1 MFPTRKSVLMSQQL
15 EKSTPN
21 LSIFT
26 PFKTVAEFFPAV
38 INNKTKNIFPKELYC
53 DLVDLN
59 KKTNYKVILKESTHK
74 DINSLIMKKLE
85 LWDKEHLENK
95 EENTELL
102 YKKLY
107 IRYKNKNLEGELKK
121 LELLNDMIKSKKNFN
136 KIMDSNEGSNKILDE
151 FFEKKNKEQ
160 GSILKNNIAKTK
172 SRFNFSLFLTKTQ
185 KDIEQDFGVDSKTIN
200 AMNSQEL
207 DSDFYTK
214 VIKNNLKYE
223 NQLYNELMTVN
234 NDIYDKKSEKKD
246 LAKRINEIYLEEGRL
261 TTQYQDLIKEQK
273 KGLDKFQD
281 EYYEKNKRKNKS
293 NKLSSLNKVK
303 NLTSKANKAIKLGIN
318 LYKKISQKNDFFKNA
333 STISRKHQ
341 MDLEIKMFKENYFS
355 KMRELNIEKE
365 QKLKEIKLIEEELS
379 FYKQVNEI
387 LIEEHKIYYLN
398 ILKNGYDTRA
408 EGLIWVVR
416 NLLEL
421 QINLEYHHFPKF
433 LTHEEIDFIIKRAD
447 MSLESKQLKIIMKI
461 LKKKQIELKEKEDL
475 KKLNEASLILTRKK
489 KDDDSQ
495 SERLFYSNIEYNND
509 LLRVKAEIDRRFIG
523 VYSRHQDM
531 FNRLNAERGI
541 EEAKII
547 ELIHSLRQGLF
558 GRFKTDKNEKQIL
571 KIFKTNN
578 TQRQIFSLLLYIRK
592 RLDVLQ
598 YVSEKI
604 IEEQIKAFK
613 DKEEFYEDNNTIK
626 AYMQNELV
634 KKCLFGTAINI

>member
-1 MFPTRKSVLMSQQL
+1 MFPTRKSVLISQQL
-15 EKSTPN
+15 EKSKPN

-74 DINSLIMKKLE
+74 DINSILMKKLE
-85 LWDKEHLENK
+85 LWDKEHLENR

-107 IRYKNKNLEGELKK
+107 IRYKNKNLEAELKK

-136 KIMDSNEGSNKILDE
+136 KIMESNEGTNKILDE

-160 GSILKNNIAKTK
+160 GSILKNNISKTK

-200 AMNSQEL
+200 AMNSKEL
-207 DSDFYTK
+207 DSDYYTK

-223 NQLYNELMTVN
+223 NQLHDELITVN

-246 LAKRINEIYLEEGRL
+246 LSKKINEIYLEENRL
-261 TTQYQDLIKEQK
+261 TTQYHELVKEQK

-281 EYYEKNKRKNKS
+281 DYYERNKKKNKT
-293 NKLSSLNKVK
+293 NKLYSLNKMVK
-303 NLTSKANKAIKLGIN
+303 MSSKASKAIKTGIS
-318 LYKKISQKNDFFKNA
+318 LYKKISQKNDFYKIA
-333 STISRKHQ
+333 STASKKHE
-341 MDLEIKMFKENYFS
+341 MDLEIKAFKENYFS

-379 FYKQVNEI
+379 FYKQVNEV

-433 LTHEEIDFIIKRAD
+433 LTHEEIDFILKRAD

-461 LKKKQIELKEKEDL
+461 LKKKQNELKEREDL
-475 KKLNEASLILTRKK
+475 KKLNEATLILSRKK
-489 KDDDSQ
+489 TDDSQ
-495 SERLFYSNIEYNND
+495 SERLYYSNIEYNNNF
-509 LLRVKAEIDRRFIG
+509 LRVKAEIDKKFIG

-531 FNRLNAERGI
+531 FNRINAERGI

-604 IEEQIKAFK
+604 IEEQIKSFK
-613 DKEEFYEDNNTIK
+613 EKESFFEDNNTIK
-626 AYMQNELV
+626 VYMQNELV

>member
-1 MFPTRKSVLMSQQL
+1 MFPTRKSVLISQQL
-15 EKSTPN
+15 EKSKPN

-59 KKTNYKVILKESTHK
+59 KKTNYKVILKESAHK
-74 DINSLIMKKLE
+74 DINSILMKKLE
-85 LWDKEHLENK
+85 LWDKEHLENR

-107 IRYKNKNLEGELKK
+107 IRYKNKNLEAELKK

-136 KIMDSNEGSNKILDE
+136 KIMESNEGTNKILDE

-160 GSILKNNIAKTK
+160 GSILKNNISKTK

-200 AMNSQEL
+200 AMNSKEL
-207 DSDFYTK
+207 DSDYYTK

-223 NQLYNELMTVN
+223 NQLHDELITVN

-246 LAKRINEIYLEEGRL
+246 LSKKINEIYLEENRL
-261 TTQYQDLIKEQK
+261 TTQYHELVKEQK

-281 EYYEKNKRKNKS
+281 DYYERNKKKNKS
-293 NKLSSLNKVK
+293 NKLYSLNKMVK
-303 NLTSKANKAIKLGIN
+303 MSSKASKAIKTGIS
-318 LYKKISQKNDFFKNA
+318 LYKKISQKNDFYKIA
-333 STISRKHQ
+333 STASKKHE
-341 MDLEIKMFKENYFS
+341 MDLEIKAFKENYFS

-379 FYKQVNEI
+379 FYKQVNEV

-433 LTHEEIDFIIKRAD
+433 LTHEEIDFILKRAD

-461 LKKKQIELKEKEDL
+461 LKKKQNELKEREDL
-475 KKLNEASLILTRKK
+475 KKLNEATLILSRKK
-489 KDDDSQ
+489 TDDSQ
-495 SERLFYSNIEYNND
+495 SERLYYSNIEYNNNF
-509 LLRVKAEIDRRFIG
+509 LRVKAEIDKKFIG

-531 FNRLNAERGI
+531 FNRINAERGI

-604 IEEQIKAFK
+604 IEEQIKSFK
-613 DKEEFYEDNNTIK
+613 EKESFFEDNNTIK
-626 AYMQNELV
+626 VYMQNELV

>member
-1 MFPTRKSVLMSQQL
+1 MFPTRKSVLISQQL
-15 EKSTPN
+15 EKSKPN

-74 DINSLIMKKLE
+74 DINSILMKKLE
-85 LWDKEHLENK
+85 LWDKEHLENR

-107 IRYKNKNLEGELKK
+107 IRYKNKNLEAELKK

-136 KIMDSNEGSNKILDE
+136 KIMESNEGTNKILDE

-160 GSILKNNIAKTK
+160 GSILKNNISKTK

-200 AMNSQEL
+200 AMNSKEL
-207 DSDFYTK
+207 DSDYYTK

-223 NQLYNELMTVN
+223 NQLHDELITVN

-246 LAKRINEIYLEEGRL
+246 LSKKINEIYLEENRL
-261 TTQYQDLIKEQK
+261 TTQYHELVKEQK

-281 EYYEKNKRKNKS
+281 DYYERNKKKNKS
-293 NKLSSLNKVK
+293 NKLYSLNKMVK
-303 NLTSKANKAIKLGIN
+303 MSSKASKAIKTGIS
-318 LYKKISQKNDFFKNA
+318 LYKKISQKNDFYKIA
-333 STISRKHQ
+333 STASKKHE
-341 MDLEIKMFKENYFS
+341 MDLEIKAFKENYFS

-379 FYKQVNEI
+379 FYKQVNEV

-433 LTHEEIDFIIKRAD
+433 LTHEEIDFILKRAD

-461 LKKKQIELKEKEDL
+461 LKKKQNELKEREDL
-475 KKLNEASLILTRKK
+475 KKLNEATLILSRKK
-489 KDDDSQ
+489 TDDSQ
-495 SERLFYSNIEYNND
+495 SERLYYSNIEYNNNF
-509 LLRVKAEIDRRFIG
+509 LRVKAEIDKKFIG

-531 FNRLNAERGI
+531 FNRINAERGI

-604 IEEQIKAFK
+604 IEEQIKSFK
-613 DKEEFYEDNNTIK
+613 EKESFFEDNNTIK
-626 AYMQNELV
+626 VYMQNELV
-634 KKCLFGTAINI
+634 KKCLFGTNMNV

>member
-1 MFPTRKSVLMSQQL
+1 MFPTRKSVLISQQL
-15 EKSTPN
+15 EKSKPN

-74 DINSLIMKKLE
+74 DINSILMKKLE
-85 LWDKEHLENK
+85 LWDKEHLENR

-107 IRYKNKNLEGELKK
+107 IRYKNKNLEAELKK

-136 KIMDSNEGSNKILDE
+136 KIMESNEGTNKILDE

-160 GSILKNNIAKTK
+160 GSILKNNISKTK

-200 AMNSQEL
+200 AMNSKEL
-207 DSDFYTK
+207 DSDYYTK

-223 NQLYNELMTVN
+223 NQLHDELITVN

-246 LAKRINEIYLEEGRL
+246 LSKKINEIYLEENRL
-261 TTQYQDLIKEQK
+261 TTQYHELVKEQK

-281 EYYEKNKRKNKS
+281 DYYERNKKKNKS
-293 NKLSSLNKVK
+293 NKLYSLNKMVK
-303 NLTSKANKAIKLGIN
+303 MSSKASKAIKTGIS
-318 LYKKISQKNDFFKNA
+318 LYKKISQKNDFYKIA
-333 STISRKHQ
+333 STASKKHE
-341 MDLEIKMFKENYFS
+341 MDLEIKAFKENYFS

-379 FYKQVNEI
+379 FYKQVNEV

-433 LTHEEIDFIIKRAD
+433 LTHEEIDFILKRAD

-461 LKKKQIELKEKEDL
+461 LKKKQNELKEREDL
-475 KKLNEASLILTRKK
+475 TKLNEATLILSRKK
-489 KDDDSQ
+489 TDDSQ
-495 SERLFYSNIEYNND
+495 SERLYYSNIEYNNNF
-509 LLRVKAEIDRRFIG
+509 LRVKAEIDKKFIG

-531 FNRLNAERGI
+531 FNRINAERGI

-604 IEEQIKAFK
+604 IEEQIKSFK
-613 DKEEFYEDNNTIK
+613 EKESFFEDNNTIK
-626 AYMQNELV
+626 VYMQNELV

>member
-1 MFPTRKSVLMSQQL
+1 MFPTRKSVLISQQL
-15 EKSTPN
+15 EKSKPN

-74 DINSLIMKKLE
+74 DINSILMKKLE
-85 LWDKEHLENK
+85 LWDKEHLENR

-107 IRYKNKNLEGELKK
+107 IRYKNKNLEAELQK

-136 KIMDSNEGSNKILDE
+136 KIMESNEGTNKILDE

-160 GSILKNNIAKTK
+160 GSILKNNISKTK

-200 AMNSQEL
+200 AMNSKEL
-207 DSDFYTK
+207 DSDYYTK

-223 NQLYNELMTVN
+223 NQLHDELITVN

-246 LAKRINEIYLEEGRL
+246 LSKKINEIYLEENRL
-261 TTQYQDLIKEQK
+261 TTQYHELVKEQK

-281 EYYEKNKRKNKS
+281 DYYERNKKKNKS
-293 NKLSSLNKVK
+293 NKLYSLNKMVK
-303 NLTSKANKAIKLGIN
+303 MSSKASKAIKTGIS
-318 LYKKISQKNDFFKNA
+318 LYKKISQKNDFYKIA
-333 STISRKHQ
+333 STASKKHE
-341 MDLEIKMFKENYFS
+341 MDLEIKAFKENYFS

-379 FYKQVNEI
+379 FYKQVNEV

-433 LTHEEIDFIIKRAD
+433 LTHEEIDFILKRAD

-461 LKKKQIELKEKEDL
+461 LKKKQNELKEREDL
-475 KKLNEASLILTRKK
+475 KKLNEATLILSRKK
-489 KDDDSQ
+489 TDDSQ
-495 SERLFYSNIEYNND
+495 SERLYYSNIEYNNNF
-509 LLRVKAEIDRRFIG
+509 LRVKAEIDKKFIG

-531 FNRLNAERGI
+531 FNRINAERGI

-604 IEEQIKAFK
+604 IEEQIKSFK
-613 DKEEFYEDNNTIK
+613 EKESFFEDNNTIK
-626 AYMQNELV
+626 VYMQNELV

>member
-1 MFPTRKSVLMSQQL
+1 MFPTRKSVLISQQL
-15 EKSTPN
+15 EKSKPN

-74 DINSLIMKKLE
+74 DINSILMKKLE
-85 LWDKEHLENK
+85 LWDKEHLENR

-107 IRYKNKNLEGELKK
+107 IRYKNKNLEAELKK

-136 KIMDSNEGSNKILDE
+136 KIMESNEGTNKILDE

-160 GSILKNNIAKTK
+160 GSILKNNISKTK

-200 AMNSQEL
+200 AMNSKEL
-207 DSDFYTK
+207 DSDYYTK

-223 NQLYNELMTVN
+223 NQLHDELITVN

-246 LAKRINEIYLEEGRL
+246 LSKKINEIYLEENRL
-261 TTQYQDLIKEQK
+261 TTQYHELVKEQK

-281 EYYEKNKRKNKS
+281 DYYEKNKKKNKS
-293 NKLSSLNKVK
+293 NKLYSLNKMVK
-303 NLTSKANKAIKLGIN
+303 MSSKASKAIKTGIS
-318 LYKKISQKNDFFKNA
+318 LYKKISQKNDFYKIA
-333 STISRKHQ
+333 STASKKHE
-341 MDLEIKMFKENYFS
+341 MDLEIKAFKENYFS

-379 FYKQVNEI
+379 FYKQVNEV
-387 LIEEHKIYYLN
+387 LIEEHKLYYLN

-433 LTHEEIDFIIKRAD
+433 LTHEEIDFILKRAD

-461 LKKKQIELKEKEDL
+461 LKKKQNELKEREDL
-475 KKLNEASLILTRKK
+475 KKLNEATLILSRKK
-489 KDDDSQ
+489 TDDSQ
-495 SERLFYSNIEYNND
+495 SERLYYSNIEYNNNF
-509 LLRVKAEIDRRFIG
+509 LRVKAEIDKKFIG

-531 FNRLNAERGI
+531 FNRINAERGI

-604 IEEQIKAFK
+604 IEEQIKSFK
-613 DKEEFYEDNNTIK
+613 EKESFFEDNNTIK
-626 AYMQNELV
+626 VYMQNELV

>member
-1 MFPTRKSVLMSQQL
+1 MFPTAKKSILISQQL
-15 EKSTPN
+15 ERSQPN
-21 LSIFT
+21 LTIFT

-59 KKTNYKVILKESTHK
+59 KKTNYKVILKESAHK
-74 DINSLIMKKLE
+74 DINSLLMKKLE

-107 IRYKNKNLEGELKK
+107 IRYKNKNLENELKK
-121 LELLNDMIKSKKNFN
+121 LEILNDMIKSKKNFN
-136 KIMDSNEGSNKILDE
+136 KIMDSNEGTNKILDE

-223 NQLYNELMTVN
+223 TQLYNELMTVN

-246 LAKRINEIYLEEGRL
+246 LAKKINDIYLEENRL
-261 TTQYQDLIKEQK
+261 TTQYQELIKEQK
-273 KGLDKFQD
+273 RGLDKFQD

-293 NKLSSLNKVK
+293 NKLSSMNKVK
-303 NLTSKANKAIKLGIN
+303 KMTSKANKAIKLGIN
-318 LYKKISQKNDFFKNA
+318 LYKKISEKNDFYKNA
-333 STISRKHQ
+333 STIQRKHQ
-341 MDLEIKMFKENYFS
+341 MDLEIKIFKENYFK

-379 FYKQVNEI
+379 FYKQVNEV
-387 LIEEHKIYYLN
+387 LIEEHKLYYLS

-461 LKKKQIELKEKEDL
+461 LKKKQNELKEKEDL

-489 KDDDSQ
+489 KDDSQ
-495 SERLFYSNIEYNND
+495 SERLYYSNIDYNTD
-509 LLRVKAEIDRRFIG
+509 LLRVKAEIDKRFIG
-523 VYSRHQDM
+523 VYSKHIDM
-531 FNRLNAERGI
+531 FNRMNSERGY
-541 EEAKII
+541 EEAKMI

-558 GRFKTDKNEKQIL
+558 GRFKTDKNEKEIL

-578 TQRQIFSLLLYIRK
+578 TQRQLFSLLLYIRK

-598 YVSEKI
+598 YVTDKL
-604 IEEQIKAFK
+604 IEEQIKVFK
-613 DKEEFYEDNNTIK
+613 DKEAYYEDNNTIK

-634 KKCLFGTAINI
+634 KKCLFGTNINI

>member
-1 MFPTRKSVLMSQQL
+1 MFPTRKSVLISQQL
-15 EKSTPN
+15 EKSKPN

-74 DINSLIMKKLE
+74 DINSILMKKLE
-85 LWDKEHLENK
+85 LWDKEHLENR

-107 IRYKNKNLEGELKK
+107 IRYKNKNLEAELKK

-136 KIMDSNEGSNKILDE
+136 KIMESNEGTNKILDE

-246 LAKRINEIYLEEGRL
+246 LAKKINDIYLEENRL
-261 TTQYQDLIKEQK
+261 TTQYQELIKEQK
-273 KGLDKFQD
+273 RGLDKFQD

-293 NKLSSLNKVK
+293 NKLSSMNKVK
-303 NLTSKANKAIKLGIN
+303 KMTSKANKAIKLGIN
-318 LYKKISQKNDFFKNA
+318 LYKKISEKNDFYKNA
-333 STISRKHQ
+333 STIQRKHQ
-341 MDLEIKMFKENYFS
+341 MDLEIKIFKENYFK

-365 QKLKEIKLIEEELS
+365 QKLKEIKLIEEGLS
-379 FYKQVNEI
+379 FYKQVNEV

-433 LTHEEIDFIIKRAD
+433 LTHEEIDFILKRAD

-461 LKKKQIELKEKEDL
+461 LKKKQNELKEREDL
-475 KKLNEASLILTRKK
+475 KKLNEATLILSRKK
-489 KDDDSQ
+489 TDDSQ
-495 SERLFYSNIEYNND
+495 SERLYYSNIEYNNNF
-509 LLRVKAEIDRRFIG
+509 LRVKAEIDKKFIG

-531 FNRLNAERGI
+531 FNRINAERGI

-604 IEEQIKAFK
+604 IEEQIKSFK
-613 DKEEFYEDNNTIK
+613 EKESFFEDNNTIK
-626 AYMQNELV
+626 VYMQNELV

>member
-15 EKSTPN
+15 EKSKPN

-74 DINSLIMKKLE
+74 DINSILMKKLE
-85 LWDKEHLENK
+85 LWDKEHLENR

-107 IRYKNKNLEGELKK
+107 IRYKNKNLEAELKK

-136 KIMDSNEGSNKILDE
+136 KIMESNEGTNKILDE

-160 GSILKNNIAKTK
+160 GSILKNNISKTK

-200 AMNSQEL
+200 AMNSKEL
-207 DSDFYTK
+207 DSDYYTK

-223 NQLYNELMTVN
+223 NQLHDELITVN

-246 LAKRINEIYLEEGRL
+246 LSKKINEIYLEENRL
-261 TTQYQDLIKEQK
+261 TTQYHELVKEQK

-281 EYYEKNKRKNKS
+281 DYYERNKKKNKS
-293 NKLSSLNKVK
+293 NKLYSLNKMVK
-303 NLTSKANKAIKLGIN
+303 MSSKASKAIKTGIS
-318 LYKKISQKNDFFKNA
+318 LYKKISQKNDFYKIA
-333 STISRKHQ
+333 STASKKHE
-341 MDLEIKMFKENYFS
+341 MDLEIKAFKENYFS

-379 FYKQVNEI
+379 FYKQVNEV

-433 LTHEEIDFIIKRAD
+433 LTHEEIDFILKRAD

-461 LKKKQIELKEKEDL
+461 LKKKQNELKEREDL
-475 KKLNEASLILTRKK
+475 KKLNEATLILSRKK
-489 KDDDSQ
+489 TDDSQ
-495 SERLFYSNIEYNND
+495 SERLYYSNIEYNNNF
-509 LLRVKAEIDRRFIG
+509 LRVKAEIDKKFIG

-531 FNRLNAERGI
+531 FNRINAERGI

-604 IEEQIKAFK
+604 IEEQIKSFK
-613 DKEEFYEDNNTIK
+613 EKESFFEDNNTIK
-626 AYMQNELV
+626 VYMQNELV